1 MLKFVVAPALAL
13 GLVCVSLPADAR
25 PGGCLK
31 YGAAGAV
38 AGHYAGHHGV
48 MGAVAGCALGMH
60 KRREYKREMRMQ
72 HQSAAPLPT
81 QRSLTPASQQST
93 Y

>member
-1 MLKFVVAPALAL
+1 MLKFILPLALAFVAL
-13 GLVCVSLPADAR
+13 LPLSAGAK

-38 AGHYAGHHGV
+38 AGHYAGHHGA
-48 MGAVAGCALGMH
+48 MGALAGCALGIH

-72 HQSAAPLPT
+72 QQSAPTPT
-81 QRSLTPASQQST
+81 QRSVAPAAPQST